1 MALSLLLTR
10 AIDVGLMPLSTC
22 TTLKFISSPVDLPLS
37 LQVRKDLGLMDRG
50 DNIAWVELYYELF
63 NQQIDPIAQVKFHAS
78 KCLLG

>member
-1 MALSLLLTR
+1 
-10 AIDVGLMPLSTC
+10 
-22 TTLKFISSPVDLPLS
+22 
-37 LQVRKDLGLMDRG
+37 MDRG